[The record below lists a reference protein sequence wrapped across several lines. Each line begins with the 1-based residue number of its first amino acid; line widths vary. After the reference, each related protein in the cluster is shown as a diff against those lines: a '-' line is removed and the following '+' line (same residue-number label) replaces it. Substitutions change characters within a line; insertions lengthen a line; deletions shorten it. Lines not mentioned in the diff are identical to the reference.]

1 MMAMVEQAS
10 TPLQGPQFLS
20 MLKLLRD
27 DLRQTIDNGS
37 SAGIKVPATPQ
48 EWIAPLR
55 HRFTQLFDELDVT
68 CTWHFAAQWRTPP
81 SALQCMALTRL
92 VEESL
97 TNVVKH
103 SRARHVR
110 VELQQ
115 PQPDSLE
122 LNIEDDGIGFD
133 VLAVQRAGVSVGMRS
148 MNARIARVGGQLEV
162 VSLPGCTRLV
172 ARLALQREV
181 PASV

>member
-1 MMAMVEQAS
+1 M
-10 TPLQGPQFLS
+10 
-20 MLKLLRD
+20 
-27 DLRQTIDNGS
+27 
-37 SAGIKVPATPQ
+37 
-48 EWIAPLR
+48 
-55 HRFTQLFDELDVT
+55 
-68 CTWHFAAQWRTPP
+68 
-81 SALQCMALTRL
+81 
-92 VEESL
+92 
-97 TNVVKH
+97 VKH
-103 SRARHVR
+103 SRARHVQ

-148 MNARIARVGGQLEV
+148 MHARIARVGGQLEV